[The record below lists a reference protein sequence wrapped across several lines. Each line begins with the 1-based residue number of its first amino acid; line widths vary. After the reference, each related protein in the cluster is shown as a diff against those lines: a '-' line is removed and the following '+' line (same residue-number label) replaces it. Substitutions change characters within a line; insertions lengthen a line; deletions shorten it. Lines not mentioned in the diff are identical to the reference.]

1 MPETPAKTAPET
13 VYLIDGHY
21 QFFRA
26 YHAIRGGMTSP
37 VTGEPTGAVF
47 AFTGMLLKFFDTCRP
62 TRAALVIDSDEPTF
76 RHALDPAYKGNRTAP
91 PEDFKP
97 QIPVMIDIARAF
109 GLPVL
114 AVPGAEADDI
124 MATLADT
131 LTAADPAL
139 RVTLVSKDKDL
150 EQVISDRVV
159 LYDVQTQ
166 EIRDEPGLLE
176 TKGITPAQ
184 AIDYQALI
192 GDSSD
197 NVPGVEGIGPKTAA
211 KLLQQFHTLDGVIA
225 GVPTL
230 KGKQKERLEKAIQS
244 GQLELSRK
252 LVTLMRDVNTGF
264 DADQAEVSIDAID
277 EPALVA
283 MFERCGFNGHPRELA
298 RLKRTADDP
307 EASLGKNKPDPKDAP
322 PAGGLFA
329 QPAGDAAPE
338 NTDDRHPAFAS
349 QKAGRYRCLTSRT
362 EVEKAVKAA
371 RSAGR
376 VAIDTETLGMGHQT
390 GLVGVSMSW
399 KAGEA
404 VYIPVLSPEPAAHLN
419 LAEAIEALRPLLEDP
434 AVTKLGQ
441 NFKYDLHALDHAGA
455 AVAGPVFDSMIAAF
469 LCNAPGLG
477 MDALALAEL
486 GHRCI
491 PITALIGEKPRK
503 KADPPQKSIA
513 QAPLD
518 RVTAY
523 AAEDADITLQLC
535 DLLEKRCAE
544 NGVLD
549 LARDIEMPL
558 VSVLFEMERAGILL
572 DPARLEEQR
581 GRLADR
587 ADDLRR
593 QILSAAQAAA
603 PLGEGEA
610 AFNPDSPKQLGVLLF
625 DRLGFPSQ
633 KKTKTGH
640 STDAEVLDKLAA
652 LAAEG
657 NLPQVLPTAHG
668 IPALMV
674 EYRMLS
680 KLVGTYFEQ
689 LRVAAEQRGDSRI
702 HCSFNP
708 TGAATGR
715 LSSSDPNLQN
725 IPIRTDTGRQIR
737 SAFVAPEGMKLVAA
751 DYSQVELRVLAHLSE
766 DEALLK
772 AFDENRDV
780 HTAVAAEVFGVAEAD
795 VSKEQRNA
803 AKTINFGIVYGVT
816 AFGLARRIDGLD
828 NAGAAELIDNYKA
841 RYTGID
847 RFLQQCM
854 TQAREEGFVTTIL
867 GRRRVIDGIDSRN
880 PNQRSLAERLAI
892 NSVVQG
898 SAADLIKKA
907 MVDLDR
913 RIRAENLPLRVLLQV
928 HDELVA
934 EAPADRARELGGVLA
949 EVMSGAMT
957 LRCPLAVEASVGD
970 DWLEA
975 K

>member
-1 MPETPAKTAPET
+1 MPDAKPET

-47 AFTGMLLKFFDTCRP
+47 AFTAMLLKFFDTCRP

-76 RHALDPAYKGNRTAP
+76 RHALDPAYKGNRIAP

-97 QIPVMIDIARAF
+97 QIPVMIEIARGF

-124 MATLADT
+124 MATLADR

-166 EIRDEPGLLE
+166 EVRDEPGLLE
-176 TKGITPAQ
+176 KKGITPAQ

-192 GDSSD
+192 GDTSD
-197 NVPGVEGIGPKTAA
+197 NVPGVEGIGPKTAS
-211 KLLQQFHTLDGVIA
+211 KLLEKFGDLDGVIA

-230 KGKQKERLEKAIQS
+230 KGKQRERLEAAIAS
-244 GQLELSRK
+244 GQLALSK
-252 LVTLMRDVNTGF
+252 QLVTLMRDVETGF
-264 DADQAEVSIDAID
+264 DADDAAVSIDAID
-277 EPALVA
+277 DAALLA
-283 MFERCGFNGHPRELA
+283 LFERCGFNGHPRELA
-298 RLKRTADDP
+298 RLKRTADNP
-307 EASLGKNKPDPKDAP
+307 EASLGRAKQPDPREEA

-329 QPAGDAAPE
+329 TPAAEDEPQDDDA
-338 NTDDRHPAFAS
+338 RYPAFAN
-349 QKAGRYRCLTSRT
+349 AGYTCLTSRT
-362 EVEKAVKAA
+362 AVEQAVEDA

-376 VAIDTETLGMGHQT
+376 VAVDTETLGMGHHT
-390 GLVGVSMSW
+390 GLAGVSMSW
-399 KAGEA
+399 KEGEA
-404 VYIPVLSPEPAAHLN
+404 VYIPVLSPEPDTHLGE
-419 LAEAIEALRPLLEDP
+419 AEVIELLRPLLED
-434 AVTKLGQ
+434 ASVAKLGQ
-441 NFKYDLHALDHAGA
+441 NFKYDLHVLAHGG
-455 AVAGPVFDSMIAAF
+455 VEVQGPVFDSMVAAF

-486 GHRCI
+486 DHRCI
-491 PITALIGEKPRK
+491 PIAAVIGEKPRK

-513 QAPLD
+513 ACDLA

-523 AAEDADITLQLC
+523 AAEDADVTLRLC
-535 DLLEKRCAE
+535 NLLEKRCAE
-544 NGVLD
+544 NGVLE
-549 LARDIEMPL
+549 LARNVEMPL
-558 VSVLFEMERAGILL
+558 VPILFEMERAGILV
-572 DPARLEEQR
+572 DPDRLEEQR
-581 GRLADR
+581 ARLAER
-587 ADDLRR
+587 ADELKAEME
-593 QILSAAQAAA
+593 AAVEGAS
-603 PLGEGEA
+603 PTPEGEE
-610 AFNPDSPKQLGVLLF
+610 PPSLDSPKQLGALLF
-625 DRLGFPSQ
+625 DRLGFPVQ
-633 KKTKTGH
+633 KKTKTGY
-640 STDAEVLDKLAA
+640 STDAEVLEKLSGLAA
-652 LAAEG
+652 DGA
-657 NLPQVLPTAHG
+657 LPNVPTAAHG
-668 IPALMV
+668 LPAGML

-680 KLVGTYFEQ
+680 KLTGTYFAQ
-689 LRVAAEQRGDSRI
+689 LQAAAQQLGDSRV

-725 IPIRTDTGRQIR
+725 IPIRTETGKQIR
-737 SAFVAPEGMKLVAA
+737 SAFVAPEGMKLIAA

-766 DEALLK
+766 DEALLE
-772 AFDENRDV
+772 AFAENRDV
-780 HTAVAAEVFGVAEAD
+780 HTAVAAEVFKVAEAG
-795 VSKEQRNA
+795 VTKEQRNA

-816 AFGLARRIDGLD
+816 AFGLARRIEGLD
-828 NAGAAELIDNYKA
+828 NAGAAELIDAYKA
-841 RYTGID
+841 RYAGID
-847 RFLQQCM
+847 RFLQQCV
-854 TQAREEGFVTTIL
+854 TQARDSGFVTTIL

-898 SAADLIKKA
+898 SAADLIKTA

-913 RIRAENLPLRVLLQV
+913 RIRSEDLPLRVLLQV

-934 EAPADRARELGGVLA
+934 EAPAGRADELAGVMR
-949 EVMSGAMT
+949 EVMSSAMT
-957 LRCPLAVEASVGD
+957 LRCPLEVEASVGA

>member
-1 MPETPAKTAPET
+1 MAENPAET

-76 RHALDPAYKGNRTAP
+76 RHELDPAYKGNRTAP

-97 QIPVMIDIARAF
+97 QIPVMIEIAEAF

-131 LTAADPAL
+131 LTAADADL
-139 RVTLVSKDKDL
+139 KVTLVSKDKDL

-166 EIRDEPGLLE
+166 EVRDEPNLLA

-192 GDSSD
+192 GDTSD
-197 NVPGVEGIGPKTAA
+197 NVPGVEGIGPKTAS
-211 KLLQQFHTLDGVIA
+211 KLLEKFGDLDGVIA

-230 KGKQKERLEKAIQS
+230 KGKQKERLEAAIEN
-244 GQLELSRK
+244 GRLALSKK
-252 LVTLMRDVNTGF
+252 LVTLMRDVETGF
-264 DADQAEVSIDAID
+264 VADDAAVSIDDID
-277 EPALVA
+277 EEKLNVI
-283 MFERCGFNGHPRELA
+283 FERCGFNGHPRELA
-298 RLKRTADDP
+298 RLKRTADNP
-307 EASLGKNKPDPKDAP
+307 EASLGKEKKPDPKDEA

-329 QPAGDAAPE
+329 APTEDGEPE
-338 NTDDRHPAFAS
+338 NEDAKYPAFAHD
-349 QKAGRYRCLTSRT
+349 GYRCLKTRT
-362 EVEKAVKAA
+362 EVEEAVKAA

-376 VAIDTETLGMGHQT
+376 VAVDTETLGMGHHT

-399 KAGEA
+399 KEGEA
-404 VYIPVLSPEPAAHLN
+404 VYIPVLSPEPDTHLGE
-419 LAEAIEALRPLLEDP
+419 AEAIELLQPLLEDE

-441 NFKYDLHALDHAGA
+441 NFKYDLHVLANSGA
-455 AVAGPVFDSMIAAF
+455 EVRGPVFDSMVAAF

-486 GHRCI
+486 NHRCI
-491 PITALIGEKPRK
+491 PITALIGNKPRK

-513 QAPLD
+513 EAGLA

-523 AAEDADITLQLC
+523 AAEDADVTLKLC
-535 DLLEKRCAE
+535 NLLEKRCAE
-544 NGVLD
+544 NGVLG
-549 LARDIEMPL
+549 LAKDIEMPL
-558 VSVLFEMERAGILL
+558 LPILFAMERAGILV
-572 DPARLEEQR
+572 DPERLEEQR
-581 GRLADR
+581 ARLAKR
-587 ADDLRR
+587 AEELKAEME
-593 QILSAAQAAA
+593 AAVEEAS
-603 PLGEGEA
+603 PTPEGEE
-610 AFNPDSPKQLGVLLF
+610 PPSLDSPKQLGALLF
-625 DRLGFPSQ
+625 DRLGFPVQ
-633 KKTKTGH
+633 KKTKTGY
-640 STDAEVLDKLAA
+640 STDAEVLDKLTA
-652 LAAEG
+652 LAADG
-657 NLPQVLPTAHG
+657 ALPHVPPAAHG
-668 IPALMV
+668 LPAGML

-680 KLVGTYFEQ
+680 KLTGTYFAQ
-689 LRVAAEQRGDSRI
+689 LQEAAQQFGDSRV

-725 IPIRTDTGRQIR
+725 IPIRTETGKQIR
-737 SAFVAPEGMKLVAA
+737 AAFVAPEGTRLVAA

-772 AFDENRDV
+772 AFDEGRDV
-780 HTAVAAEVFGVAEAD
+780 HTAVAAEVFKVDEAD
-795 VSKEQRNA
+795 VSKDQRNA

-816 AFGLARRIDGLD
+816 AFGLARRIEGLD
-828 NAGAAELIDNYKA
+828 NSGAAELIDAYKA

-847 RFLQQCM
+847 RFLQACM

-907 MVDLDR
+907 MVELDR
-913 RIRAENLPLRVLLQV
+913 RIQAEDLPLRVLLQV

-934 EAPADRARELGGVLA
+934 EAPADRADELAGVMR

-957 LRCPLAVEASVGD
+957 LRCPLEVEASVGA

>member
-1 MPETPAKTAPET
+1 M
-13 VYLIDGHY
+13 YLIDGHY

-76 RHALDPAYKGNRTAP
+76 RHELDENYKGNRTAP

-97 QIPVMIDIARAF
+97 QIPVMIEIARGF

-131 LTAADPAL
+131 LTAADPDL

-166 EIRDEPGLLE
+166 EVRDMPGLLA

-192 GDSSD
+192 GDTSD
-197 NVPGVEGIGPKTAA
+197 NVPGVEGIGPKTAS
-211 KLLQQFHTLDGVIA
+211 KLLEKFGDLDGVIA
-225 GVPTL
+225 GVSTL
-230 KGKQKERLEKAIQS
+230 KGKQKERLQKAIDT
-244 GQLELSRK
+244 GQLALSKK
-252 LVTLMRDVNTGF
+252 LVTLMRDVETGF
-264 DADQAEVSIDAID
+264 DADDAVVSIDAID
-277 EPALVA
+277 DDRLDAI
-283 MFERCGFNGHPRELA
+283 FERCGFNGHPRELA
-298 RLKRTADDP
+298 RLKRTADNP
-307 EASLGKNKPDPKDAP
+307 EVSLGREKKPDPKDEA

-329 QPAGDAAPE
+329 APAEEGEPE
-338 NTDDRHPAFAS
+338 NDDAKYPAFAH
-349 QKAGRYRCLTSRT
+349 AGYTCLTSRT
-362 EVEKAVKAA
+362 AVEKAVKAA

-376 VAIDTETLGMGHQT
+376 VAVDTETLGMGHHT
-390 GLVGVSMSW
+390 GLVGVSLAW
-399 KAGEA
+399 KKGEA
-404 VYIPVLSPEPAAHLN
+404 VYIPVLSPEPDTHLN
-419 LAEAIEALRPLLEDP
+419 EAEVVDLLKPLLADES
-434 AVTKLGQ
+434 VTKLGQ
-441 NFKYDLHALDHAGA
+441 NIKYDLHVLANSGA
-455 AVAGPVFDSMIAAF
+455 EVKGTVFDSMVAAF

-486 GHRCI
+486 DHRCI
-491 PITALIGEKPRK
+491 PITALIGVKPRK
-503 KADPPQKSIA
+503 KADPPQQSIREA
-513 QAPLD
+513 DSP

-523 AAEDADITLQLC
+523 AAEDADVTLKLC
-535 DLLEKRCAE
+535 NLLEKRCKE

-558 VSVLFEMERAGILL
+558 IPILFEMERAGISV
-572 DPARLEEQR
+572 DPDRLEEQR
-581 GRLADR
+581 ARLAKR
-587 ADDLRR
+587 ADELKAEME
-593 QILSAAQAAA
+593 AAVEEAS
-603 PLGEGEA
+603 PTPEGEE
-610 AFNPDSPKQLGVLLF
+610 PPSLDSPKQLGALLF
-625 DRLGFPSQ
+625 DRLGFPVQ
-633 KKTKTGH
+633 KKTKTGY
-640 STDAEVLDKLAA
+640 STDAEVLDKLSV
-652 LAAEG
+652 LAADG
-657 NLPQVLPTAHG
+657 ALPNVPSAAHG
-668 IPALMV
+668 LPAGML

-680 KLVGTYFEQ
+680 KLTGTYFAQ
-689 LRVAAEQRGDSRI
+689 LQEAAQQFGDSRV

-725 IPIRTDTGRQIR
+725 IPIRTETGKQIR
-737 SAFVAPEGMKLVAA
+737 SAFVAPEGMKLIAA

-766 DEALLK
+766 DAALLK
-772 AFDENRDV
+772 AFDEGLDV
-780 HTAVAAEVFGVAEAD
+780 HTAVAAEVFRVDPAD
-795 VSKEQRNA
+795 VSKDQRNA

-828 NAGAAELIDNYKA
+828 NSGAAELIDAYKA

-847 RFLQQCM
+847 RFLQACM
-854 TQAREEGFVTTIL
+854 TQAREQGFVTTIL

-907 MVDLDR
+907 MVELDQ
-913 RIRAENLPLRVLLQV
+913 RIRAESLPLRVLLQV

-934 EAPADRARELGGVLA
+934 EAPADRADELAGVMR

-957 LRCPLAVEASVGD
+957 LRCPLEVEASVGA